1 MLIFACPGQGSQ
13 SEGFLSPWLEAYPSL
28 EAKLQELSVSC
39 GKDLINLGTQSS
51 EEEIRDTANAQR
63 LIVGATIAVHRVV
76 FADMEFEGVVG
87 HSVGE
92 YAAAA
97 IAGVITDE
105 EAMRLVG
112 VRADAMA
119 AAASLVETSMAAVL
133 GGDEDSVIAKLVSLG
148 LEPANF
154 NGGQIVAAGK
164 KDAIADLVANPPEK
178 TRVIELKVAGAFH
191 TSFMLPAVEKVREA
205 AKSVH
210 PRDPLVRLWSNADG
224 REISSGNEFLSSLVE
239 QIARPVRWDLCMAE
253 INQVS
258 TRVVELPPAG
268 ALSGLLKRGASNV
281 TAIALKNPSDVE
293 KVS

>member
-13 SEGFLSPWLEAYPSL
+13 SEGFLAPWLDAYPSL
-28 EAKLQELSVSC
+28 REKLQELSEAC
-39 GKDLINLGTQSS
+39 GRDLIKLGTESS
-51 EEEIRDTANAQR
+51 EDEIRDTANAQR

-76 FADMEFEGVVG
+76 FAGIEFDGVVG

-105 EAMRLVG
+105 EAMKLVG

-119 AAASLVETSMAAVL
+119 EAASLVQTSMAAVL
-133 GGDEDSVIAKLVSLG
+133 GGDEVSVIETLTSLG

-164 KDAIADLVANPPEK
+164 KDAIANLVTNPPEK

-191 TSFMLPAVEKVREA
+191 TSYMLPAVEKVREA
-205 AKSVH
+205 ARVINA
-210 PRDPLVRLWSNADG
+210 RDPLVTLWSNADG
-224 REISSGNEFLSSLVE
+224 KSVSSGSQFLASLVE
-239 QIARPVRWDLCMAE
+239 QIAKPVRWDLCMGE
-253 INQVS
+253 INQPGNK
-258 TRVVELPPAG
+258 VVELPPAG
-268 ALSGLLKRGASNV
+268 ALSGLLKRGASSV
-281 TAIALKNPSDVE
+281 TAIALKNPTDLE